1 MPRLLTTKSYER
13 QLQKFSRKHPELRE
27 HYFKTI
33 TILEA
38 NPYNP
43 SLRLHKLHGKLRD
56 YHAVSINPKYR
67 IMIDFIVKDD
77 IVILIGIGSHGALYG
92 E

>member
-13 QLQKFSRKHPELRE
+13 QLQKFSQKHPELRD

-38 NPYNP
+38 NPYHP
-43 SLRLHKLHGKLRD
+43 SLRLHKLQGKLRD
-56 YHAVSINPKYR
+56 YYAVSIHLKYR
-67 IMIDFIVKDD
+67 IMIDFIVRDD
-77 IVILIGIGSHGALYG
+77 IVILIGIGSHGEVYG
-92 E
+92 G